1 MDTNYF
7 IIQKA
12 KFNKYGLTI
21 CPECNEILPDEGGL
35 IKHNCTI
42 TKRQKK
48 RCYEPKYTAKP
59 IRVTGNELERKKI
72 LPKIQALPKNT
83 KCLPSAIVEVQ
94 YRTIKNNFG
103 GQHIIYLFN

>member
-1 MDTNYF
+1 METNYF

-42 TKRQKK
+42 TKRQQK
-48 RCYEPKYTAKP
+48 RCYEPKYTTKP
-59 IRVTGNELERKKI
+59 VRITGNDLEHKKVLRKTQPLQKI
-72 LPKIQALPKNT
+72 DN
-83 KCLPSAIVEVQ
+83 CLPPGIVAVQ
-94 YRTIKNNFG
+94 YRTIKNSFG
-103 GQHIIYLFN
+103 GQNTIYIFN